1 MVDQY
6 ENSRMGIFRYSSE
19 IGGPDGGEFEQVD
32 ALVDTGSTFTVI
44 PSAILNRLGV
54 EPLQRVRFRLA
65 DGAIIQRAIGDAHVR
80 IEGQM
85 FSTII
90 VFGDDDGVALLGA
103 YTLERAL
110 LAVDPVGQRLVP
122 TDALMMA
129 CTGGSP
135 SSL

>member
-1 MVDQY
+1 
-6 ENSRMGIFRYSSE
+6 MGIFRYSSE

-54 EPLQRVRFRLA
+54 EPLQRVGSRLA

-129 CTGGSP
+129 CTGGTP

>member
-1 MVDQY
+1 M
-6 ENSRMGIFRYSSE
+6 SIFRYSLE

-80 IEGQM
+80 IEGQR
-85 FSTII
+85 FSTIV
-90 VFGDDDGVALLGA
+90 VFGDDDGVALLGV

-129 CTGGSP
+129 CTGGRP

>member
-1 MVDQY
+1 
-6 ENSRMGIFRYSSE
+6 MGIFRYSSE

-129 CTGGSP
+129 CTGDSP